1 MAKHNPA
8 VLRNFLRSATG
19 FTLIELLVVI
29 AILALLVAI
38 AVPGYQDFVM
48 KSRRTEA
55 KELLFAAAQREQQ
68 YFTQN
73 DVYTNNT
80 STLKVPAT
88 STNGHYT
95 LTIAAGTTGSINT
108 SYTLTATRAG
118 SQTSDTR
125 CGNYTL
131 NSLGT
136 RASTGTQSVPPC
148 W

>member
-1 MAKHNPA
+1 MAEPKPTIRRKSRRLA
-8 VLRNFLRSATG
+8 SG
-19 FTLIELLVVI
+19 FTITELLVVI

-38 AVPGYQDFVM
+38 AVPSYRDFVM

-55 KELLFAAAQREQQ
+55 KELLFTAAQRQQQ

-73 DVYTNNT
+73 DGYTDST
-80 STLKVPAT
+80 STLGVPTT

-108 SYTLTATRAG
+108 SYALTATRTG
-118 SQTSDTR
+118 SQTSDTL

-136 RASTGTQSVPPC
+136 RGRTGTQSVPPC